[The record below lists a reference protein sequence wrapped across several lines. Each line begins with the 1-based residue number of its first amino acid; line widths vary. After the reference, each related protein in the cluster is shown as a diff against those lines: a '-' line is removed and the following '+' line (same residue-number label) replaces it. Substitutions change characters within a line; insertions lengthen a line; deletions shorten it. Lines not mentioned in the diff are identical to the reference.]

1 MSPLRLRMIE
11 DMTLAGFA
19 SGTQDLYAKAVRKLA
34 AHYRRSPDELTEE
47 EVRAYLVGLRDQGVA
62 RGTFKTNYCGIQFF
76 YRHTL
81 DCDWALFSKKPSWMV
96 SACGRRNAG
105 GLSSCWKGAADSFLV
120 ASDPVK
126 KHGPWV
132 VARLRVVT
140 PFGDP
145 V

>member
-19 SGTQDLYAKAVRKLA
+19 SGTQDLYVKAVRKLA

-47 EVRAYLVGLRDQGVA
+47 EVRAYLVGLRDRGVA

-81 DCDWALFSKKPSWMV
+81 DRDWALFSKKRFV
-96 SACGRRNAG
+96 RRNKSACLKRLPMIRFVDC
-105 GLSSCWKGAADSFLV
+105 SAA
-120 ASDPVK
+120 
-126 KHGPWV
+126 
-132 VARLRVVT
+132 
-140 PFGDP
+140 
-145 V
+145 